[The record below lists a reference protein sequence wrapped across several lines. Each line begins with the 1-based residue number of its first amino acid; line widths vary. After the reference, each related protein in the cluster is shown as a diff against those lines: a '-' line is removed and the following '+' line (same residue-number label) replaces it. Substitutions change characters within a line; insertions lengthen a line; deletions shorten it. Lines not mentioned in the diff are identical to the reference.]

1 MLVHFLAQLVRKMT
15 HCIKETCRYFAKYQ
29 HSKLSRQ
36 FIAIRI
42 PDLPSLH
49 PHHADGLVRDGVAYG
64 GHLRGEGPHGKGLGA
79 RPLGQQQ
86 RAQEAL
92 VVALLHLVAV
102 RFDYKNISFERSPT

>member
-1 MLVHFLAQLVRKMT
+1 MLLQVSNLLRTNTLNNQD
-15 HCIKETCRYFAKYQ
+15 
-29 HSKLSRQ
+29 Q

-49 PHHADGLVRDGVAYG
+49 AHHADGLVRDGVPHG
-64 GHLRGEGPHGKGLGA
+64 GHLRGEGSHGEGLGA

-92 VVALLHLVAV
+92 VVALFHLDVV
-102 RFDYKNISFERSPT
+102 RSDYMNISFERSPT